1 VRFLRRNFLLER
13 KHFKKPYFLIPFCP
27 HMRKS
32 EGFLGFMNREES
44 VEDRLGSEQAGMAL
58 RGRR

>member
-1 VRFLRRNFLLER
+1 LER